1 MNMKKTAFA
10 SALALALASS
20 SAWAADCAD
29 PSVGLG
35 KDVNVGFTTYTCSG
49 QFILDKV
56 TVRAGETVN
65 LALMGLNKNNEVD
78 RFGEQGGSVI
88 MGVVNTVQGQIS
100 AVPVGGGV
108 WNEQGDKTPGATPN
122 DSKPGY
128 GNFASQVRYIRLD
141 QGNGQISI
149 YYPPE
154 ATGEDILTL
163 TLQERRATANGGVEF
178 NVITK
183 AEKVVK
189 IEPPSDNPGALYI
202 TAFMAPLGDE
212 KGMSDTDSGDG
223 IYGTMTAGASG
234 AEVVIVA
241 RNDRAAGAITLT
253 LSKGDTKLTYTG
265 KMTRGVA
272 KINLDSNVKLA
283 GSYYI
288 KAEFAGFD
296 GSSVGMVNADKV
308 YVYPTGKPTKL
319 KLTSVK
325 SRISEK
331 VEGGGTEVWGQ
342 LLDVYGNSTSNRAGS
357 EVRFII
363 KDGNGIASSSALDLT
378 VPASDPN
385 GMAVARTNDNIL
397 GNVAGEVKEGIVSL
411 VATAA
416 HADNT
421 PNSAIAASDPL
432 EIQVVKESVTA
443 VLHSELAAMVG
454 LGTSPL
460 AGNEFKAFVIGTT
473 DGANPG
479 QIVLKNLTTKEEL
492 TVNPNADKE
501 VEALFKK
508 ATAGNRYLLSDKQ
521 GKYGQTVVVGTGIS
535 TAASTLVD
543 VRNAHGE
550 VQTKIIPWFDND
562 AKTYVTVVPEIA
574 FNMTDAFGNQTTPG
588 IETVTGSFYLKSSNG
603 TVAYNTLEGD
613 RGVPSRAPGYY
624 PTVTYTAMGE
634 SAFVGEDV
642 IDVTFT
648 KPGLGTTETKIKSP
662 IEGINKLKAFGAYIE
677 QLKIPVNS
685 EVALAVE
692 ALGTDGDVFTDVAS
706 ARVKFNI
713 SEEDGLLESFKMYE
727 VYGETDSLTSWGGQ
741 EVFDGQTLNF
751 GESGGRKVFQVEGGP
766 KEGKFT
772 VTFSDINEAGVSP
785 VTLEFEVTGQ
795 LVEPVCSATDPTACK
810 TEEECTAVNGAWD
823 AATSS
828 CSVKDVTGCS
838 AENPSACTD
847 EASCVAT
854 GGAIYLEGYAGV
866 TDGCYGVPTDPTETV
881 SDVIYKDGT
890 RTTIDGYF
898 AGGVLVDGK
907 FSKSEKAGSDLG
919 KVTIGFN
926 YKPVA
931 EHVGQD
937 VHLLTVVGVE
947 SPDTGPIDGS
957 FDTSYFGLSE
967 FIGDFYPVNIYADNH
982 PDDEELPEGQINQ
995 TGYWADEVAKLAE
1008 KPYLKGVTL
1017 QADEQIVLV
1026 PGDLG
1031 DLGGFKG
1038 ALYFFV
1044 GYMLTGGDDKDAIVF
1059 NNRPIV
1065 LIVE

>member
-20 SAWAADCAD
+20 SGWAAECAD
-29 PSVGLG
+29 PTVELG
-35 KDVNVGFTTYTCSG
+35 KGVNVGFTSYTCSG

-65 LALMGLNKNNEVD
+65 LALMGLNKDNEVD

-88 MGVVNTVQGQIS
+88 MGVVNTIQGQIT
-100 AVPVGGGV
+100 AVPVGSGV
-108 WNEQGDKTPGATPN
+108 WSNQGDKTPGAEPN

-128 GNFASQVRYIRLD
+128 GEFASEVRYIRLD

-154 ATGEDILTL
+154 ATGEDVLSL

-183 AEKVVK
+183 AEKIVK

-202 TAFMAPLGDE
+202 TKFMAPLGDE
-212 KGMSDTDSGDG
+212 KGMSDEDSGDG
-223 IYGTMTAGASG
+223 IYGAMTAGVSG
-234 AEVVIVA
+234 AEIVIVA
-241 RNDRAAGAITLT
+241 RNDRTAGPVTLT

-265 KMTRGVA
+265 RMKRGVA

-288 KAEFAGFD
+288 KAEFTGFN
-296 GSSVGMVNADKV
+296 GNSVGMVNADKIR
-308 YVYPTGKPTKL
+308 VYPTGKPTKL

-331 VEGGGTEVWGQ
+331 MEGGGTEVNGQ
-342 LLDVYGNSTSNRAGS
+342 LLDVYGNPTSNRAGG
-357 EVRFII
+357 EVRFTI
-363 KDGNGIASSSALDLT
+363 KDSSGIASSSALDLT
-378 VPASDPN
+378 VPAFDPN
-385 GMAVARTNDNIL
+385 GTTVARTNDNIL
-397 GNVAGEVKEGIVSL
+397 GNATGEVKEGTISL

-416 HADNT
+416 NADNT
-421 PNSAIAASDPL
+421 PNSAIAASDAL
-432 EIQVVKESVTA
+432 SIKVVKESVTA
-443 VLHSELAAMVG
+443 VLHSELATMVG

-473 DGANPG
+473 DNLNPG
-479 QIVLKNLTTKEEL
+479 QIVLKNLTTDEEL

-508 ATAGNRYLLSDKQ
+508 ATAGNKYLLSDKQ
-521 GKYGQTVVVGTGIS
+521 GIYGQTVVVGTGIS

-550 VQTKIIPWFDND
+550 VQTQIIPWFDNN

-574 FNMTDAFGNQTTPG
+574 FKMTDAFGNQTTPG

-603 TVAYNTLEGD
+603 TVAYNTIEGD
-613 RGVPSRAPGYY
+613 RGVPSRTPGYY

-634 SAFVGEDV
+634 GAFVGEDI

-685 EVALAVE
+685 EVALTVE

-706 ARVKFNI
+706 ARVKFNL

-727 VYGETDSLTSWGGQ
+727 VYGETDSLNSWGGQ

-772 VTFSDINEAGVSP
+772 VTFSDTNEAGVPP

-795 LVEPVCSATDPTACK
+795 LVEPVCSQTDPTACK
-810 TEEECTAVNGAWD
+810 TEAECTAVNGTWD

-828 CSVKDVTGCS
+828 CSIDVTDCS
-838 AENPSACTD
+838 ANNPSACTD
-847 EASCVAT
+847 MASCVAT

-890 RTTIDGYF
+890 RTAADGYF

-907 FSKSEKAGSDLG
+907 FSKSEKVGSDLG

-926 YKPVA
+926 YKPV
-931 EHVGQD
+931 EDHVGQAA
-937 VHLLTVVGVE
+937 HLLTVIGVE

-957 FDTSYFGLSE
+957 FDTNYVGLSE
-967 FIGDFYPVNIYADNH
+967 FIGDFYPVNVYADNH
-982 PDDEELPEGQINQ
+982 ADDAELPEGQTNQ
-995 TGYWADEVAKLAE
+995 PGYWADEVAKLAA
-1008 KPYLKGVTL
+1008 KPYLGGVTL
-1017 QADEQIVLV
+1017 GADEQIVLV

-1044 GYMLTGGDDKDAIVF
+1044 GYMLTDGDDKDAIVF